1 MCEKCF
7 FFRALFRCEKAVHGH
22 IFFLAKSW
30 ELWNEARVFWGVDV
44 LLSRCLFRF
53 VAQGGASEEKTGQ
66 AIGGVPA
73 ANFLRS
79 LNGFNL
85 F

>member
-30 ELWNEARVFWGVDV
+30 ELWNEARVF
-44 LLSRCLFRF
+44 
-53 VAQGGASEEKTGQ
+53 
-66 AIGGVPA
+66 
-73 ANFLRS
+73 
-79 LNGFNL
+79 
-85 F
+85 